1 MLIKY
6 PVDFFANPKNVFTFA
21 VPKNAG
27 VKFNLKILRPFPV
40 SLNNPGSN
48 TK

>member
-6 PVDFFANPKNVFTFA
+6 PDDFFANPKNVFTFA

-27 VKFNLKILRPFPV
+27 VMINIKK
-40 SLNNPGSN
+40 
-48 TK
+48 